1 VRKVTE
7 VAPGHPV
14 RLEQKDLKVEREARD
29 LGEKLVPLGLLE
41 KRVKSDHPDLQ
52 DTPEDLD

>member
-1 VRKVTE
+1 VTE